1 MSRMLCSWPCNYST
15 TVSDLAAWLLSAH
28 WRQTWTWICNQKP
41 PVPELKCCLEVEWW
55 LLRHVCYGTL
65 LHLDSCAWGLSCS
78 NTADGWDAA
87 GASFPTCSYYM
98 TILFQSTHTQ
108 WHCGF
113 TAGKR
118 RKLLYKQ
125 GYSWLCSPVCLQG
138 SPCMPMSPKQSGNQL
153 HTVVLLTLSK
163 AAFPPGCACPNS
175 LSPGDLSQDNSLHYF
190 SYFSWLPASNTLPAA
205 NLLSSA
211 FATHSIRLGFSS
223 WYSLMPCIT

>member
-1 MSRMLCSWPCNYST
+1 MGPCF
-15 TVSDLAAWLLSAH
+15 
-28 WRQTWTWICNQKP
+28 TWI
-41 PVPELKCCLEVEWW
+41 PVHEGSVAATQLM
-55 LLRHVCYGTL
+55 
-65 LHLDSCAWGLSCS
+65 
-78 NTADGWDAA
+78 DAA

-163 AAFPPGCACPNS
+163 TVLAQILCLQEICPRTTLSITFPIFPGFQPLIHFQQPTCFPQHLQLIPS
-175 LSPGDLSQDNSLHYF
+175 DWVLVPD
-190 SYFSWLPASNTLPAA
+190 TL
-205 NLLSSA
+205 
-211 FATHSIRLGFSS
+211 
-223 WYSLMPCIT
+223 